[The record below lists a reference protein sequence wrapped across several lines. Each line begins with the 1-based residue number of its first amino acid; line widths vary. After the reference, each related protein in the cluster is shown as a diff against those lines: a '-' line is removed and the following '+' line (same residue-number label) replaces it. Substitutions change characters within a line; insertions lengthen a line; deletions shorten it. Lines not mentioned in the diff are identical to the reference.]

1 MALAEK
7 IQAGLMKHSEKEK
20 AKAKGKK
27 ESKRE
32 VSHFRIEPAE
42 GGHMVETHFKS
53 RKGEM
58 GHYEEPHKSIHKTM
72 ASAAKH
78 MRGQCSCGNCN
89 EADSGVAVG
98 GSGKSKGGGKDEDDT
113 EEY

>member
-7 IQAGLMKHSEKEK
+7 IHEGLRRHSEKEK
-20 AKAKGKK
+20 AKASKKK

-53 RKGEM
+53 KSEM

-72 ASAAKH
+72 AGAAKH
-78 MRGQCSCGNCN
+78 MKETCGCGNCG
-89 EADSGVAVG
+89 EPDSGVVV
-98 GSGKSKGGGKDEDDT
+98 GKDQGTGGNDED
-113 EEY
+113 

>member
-20 AKAKGKK
+20 AKGKK
-27 ESKRE
+27 ETKRE

-53 RKGEM
+53 KGSM
-58 GHYEEPHKSIHKTM
+58 GHYEEPEKSIHKTM
-72 ASAAKH
+72 ASAMKH
-78 MRGQCSCGNCN
+78 MKGMCNCGNCN